1 MQLILVRHGETS
13 WNVEE
18 VFRGRAQIDLDEA
31 GLRQAE
37 LVAGYLRQMQ
47 IEAVYSSPLA
57 RALHTA
63 EAIAVKHRLVVNSSE
78 ALNDL
83 DFGDWEG
90 KSIAVVREAYPEQYM
105 LWTAHPEKARLPG
118 GETLGDA
125 TRRAMTAVHQAITDH
140 QGSVVM
146 VSHRVVIKTLTLALM
161 GLDESSFWN
170 VRVDPCSI
178 TAFEHSEGRF
188 ILLRQNDT
196 CFLHSTGESL
206 RDF

>member
-18 VFRGRAQIDLDEA
+18 VFRGRARIDLDEA

-37 LVAGYLRQMQ
+37 LVAGYLRQMH
-47 IEAVYSSPLA
+47 IEAVYSSPLE
-57 RALHTA
+57 RAVHTA
-63 EAIAVKHRLVVNSSE
+63 EAIAVKHRLLVHSSE

-90 KSIAVVREAYPEQYM
+90 KSIAVVREAFPEQYM
-105 LWTAHPEKARLPG
+105 LWISHPERARLPG

-125 TRRAMTAVHQAITDH
+125 TRRAMTAVHQAIADH
-140 QGSVVM
+140 QGNVVM

-161 GLDESSFWN
+161 GLDESKFWN

-188 ILLRQNDT
+188 ILLKQNDT